1 MPGTDRTK
9 PLPKGFKV
17 KLLRHLLVEIGPLL
31 VFFLVFLWQGILWAT
46 ALYAVATGVAFAVS
60 WAAHRRLPVLPSITF
75 LLVAIFAGL
84 TLALDDTVFIK
95 IKPTV
100 VNGFY
105 GLVLL
110 LGWLFGFRLVERVL
124 ADHARLDEEGLRLLT
139 LRAGG
144 YLLGLALLN
153 ELVWRTL
160 PTEHWVVFK
169 VFVIVGCNLL
179 FGVSQLPLMRRH
191 LRRAEQ

>member
-1 MPGTDRTK
+1 
-9 PLPKGFKV
+9 
-17 KLLRHLLVEIGPLL
+17 LL
-31 VFFLVFLWQGILWAT
+31 VFFLVFVWQGILWAT
-46 ALYAVATGVAFAVS
+46 ALYAVATGIAFALS
-60 WAAHRRLPVLPSITF
+60 WASHRRLPVLPSVTF

-84 TLALDDTVFIK
+84 TLALDDAVFIK

-110 LGWLFGFRLVERVL
+110 VGWQFGFRLVERVL
-124 ADHARLDEEGLRLLT
+124 AHQARLDEEGLRLLT
-139 LRAGG
+139 LRAGF

-153 ELVWRTL
+153 EIVWRSV
-160 PTEHWVVFK
+160 PTEEWVVFK

-179 FGVSQLPLMRRH
+179 FGASQLPLIRRH
-191 LRRAEQ
+191 LRRAEA